1 MLTKRRHSH
10 RADARSPKDSAQQME
25 ADISAG
31 LSAIYGDERDDLKVV
46 TKGGSRLTRF
56 LLRAIVALTVICVLT
71 LGGYVV
77 YSRYFGPE
85 QQGKPLAMAFVAS
98 DDMRSG
104 ADATIEFDYANQTSY
119 PLTNVEIDMNLPA
132 GFVMKSST
140 PAVTSAADM
149 VFDLGTI
156 SGKSDGKILI
166 EGIWNADVPS
176 TTGIQALASYQ
187 PANFNAQFHDI
198 VTKTIATNT
207 STTIVAIDAPE
218 TVNVGETV
226 TYTVHVQNAGTET
239 IVAPQVKLTLPKG
252 FFVQTSVPPLAAGG
266 APTYTLPD
274 IPPAAPAADSVAT
287 DGSPV
292 ASAVPVAPIPSES
305 TIVVTGAFAS
315 DASGTQTLTV
325 VSGIAGTRFSPQT
338 TTTALTDVKGSALS
352 LLMVGNGSQG
362 TVVADPG
369 SLFRIA
375 LRIDNTSDT
384 AIADATALLDFTAE
398 DNLPIDWGTAVLAGG
413 KVTAKGIT
421 FDAKTIGTVAA
432 GSHKTLDLA
441 FPMKLD
447 LSAVSSAFSVAFSA
461 TRGAITVQ
469 SAPLTVQLNSDAAI
483 LSTLR
488 YFDDDGAPLGSGPL
502 PPMAGS
508 TTHYR
513 ATWTI
518 ASGLHGL
525 DAITV
530 SATLPEG
537 VTWDDFS
544 TATSGSMLYDVG
556 TRIVRWTMSSIPAGS
571 AAVTARFSVSIT
583 PTAADVGLAKTLV
596 GKTVLNAKDDMTGSV
611 LERSADAVTT
621 ECEGDVLT
629 TGKGTV
635 KASI

>member
-1 MLTKRRHSH
+1 MLTKRRHTH
-10 RADARSPKDSAQQME
+10 HAEARNPKHSAEQID
-25 ADISAG
+25 ADIDAG
-31 LSAIYGDERDDLKVV
+31 LSAIYGDDRDDLKIV

-56 LLRAIVALTVICVLT
+56 LIRAIVLLTAACALT

-85 QQGKPLAMAFVAS
+85 QQGKPLAMSFVAP
-98 DDMRSG
+98 DELQSG
-104 ADATIEFDYANQTSY
+104 AKTTIEFDYANQTSY

-132 GFVMKSST
+132 GFVLQSST
-140 PAVTSAADM
+140 PTVTSAEDM

-156 SGKSDGKILI
+156 AGKSDGKILI

-176 TTGIQALASYQ
+176 TTGIQALAAYQ

-207 STTIVAIDAPE
+207 STTVIIIDAPE
-218 TVNVGETV
+218 TANVGETV
-226 TYTVHVQNAGTET
+226 TYTVHVQNAGSET
-239 IVAPQVKLTLPKG
+239 LVAPQVKLTLPTG

-266 APTYTLPD
+266 ASTYTLPD
-274 IPPAAPAADSVAT
+274 IPPSTPTTDSVASDPTAVPAPAAL
-287 DGSPV
+287 G
-292 ASAVPVAPIPSES
+292 ES
-305 TIVVTGAFAS
+305 TIVVVGAFAS
-315 DASGTQTLTV
+315 DASGTQTLTA
-325 VSGIAGTRFSPQT
+325 VSGIAGSRFSPQT

-352 LLMVGNGSQG
+352 LLMVGNGSPG

-375 LRIDNTSDT
+375 LRIENTSDA
-384 AIADATALLDFTAE
+384 AITDATALLDFTAE
-398 DNLPIDWGTAVLAGG
+398 DNLPIDWSTAVLAGG
-413 KVTAKGIT
+413 KITAKGVA
-421 FDAKTIGTVAA
+421 FDAKSLGSIAA
-432 GSHKTLDLA
+432 GDHKTLDLA
-441 FPMKLD
+441 FPLKVD
-447 LSAVSSAFSVAFSA
+447 LSAVSSSFSVAFRA

-469 SAPLTVQLNSDAAI
+469 ASPLTVQLNSDAAV
-483 LSTLR
+483 LSALR

-502 PPMAGS
+502 PPVVGS

-525 DAITV
+525 DDITV

-537 VTWDDFS
+537 VVWDDFS
-544 TATSGSMLYDVG
+544 TATSGSMSYDSG
-556 TRIVRWTMSSIPAGS
+556 TRTVRWTMSSIPSGS

-583 PTAADVGLAKTLV
+583 PTVADVGLAKTLV
-596 GKTVLNAKDDMTGSV
+596 GKTVLNAKDDITGSV

-621 ECEGDVLT
+621 ECEGDVLA
-629 TGKGTV
+629 TGKGAV
-635 KASI
+635 KAGV

>member
-1 MLTKRRHSH
+1 MLTKRRHTH
-10 RADARSPKDSAQQME
+10 HPEARSPKDSAEQIE
-25 ADISAG
+25 ADIDAG

-56 LLRAIVALTVICVLT
+56 LLRAVVVLAGICALT

-85 QQGKPLAMAFVAS
+85 QQGKPLVMSFIAP
-98 DDMRSG
+98 DELQSG
-104 ADATIEFDYANQTSY
+104 AKVTIEFDYANQTSY

-132 GFVMKSST
+132 GFVLQAST
-140 PAVTSAADM
+140 PSVTSAADM
-149 VFDLGTI
+149 TFDLGTI
-156 SGKSDGKILI
+156 AGKSDGKILL
-166 EGIWNADVPS
+166 EGIWNTDVPS
-176 TTGIQALASYQ
+176 TTGIQALAAYQ

-198 VTKTIATNT
+198 VTKTIATNA
-207 STTIVAIDAPE
+207 STTVIAIDAPE
-218 TVNVGETV
+218 TVNVGETL
-226 TYTVHVQNAGTET
+226 TYTVHVQNSGSET
-239 IVAPQVKLTLPKG
+239 LVAPQVRLTLPTG

-266 APTYTLPD
+266 APVYTLPD
-274 IPPAAPAADSVAT
+274 IPPSTPAPDPVIVSDSAT
-287 DGSPV
+287 TPAPV
-292 ASAVPVAPIPSES
+292 VPAES

-338 TTTALTDVKGSALS
+338 TAKALTDVKGGALS

-369 SLFRIA
+369 SLFRVA

-413 KVTAKGIT
+413 KITAKGIT
-421 FDAKTIGTVAA
+421 FDAKAIGSIAA
-432 GSHKTLDLA
+432 GDHKTLDLA
-441 FPMKLD
+441 FPLKMD
-447 LSAVSSAFSVAFSA
+447 LSAVSSTFSVAFSA

-469 SAPLTVQLNSDAAI
+469 ASPITVQLNSDAAV
-483 LSTLR
+483 LSSVR

-502 PPMAGS
+502 PPVVGN

-513 ATWTI
+513 ALWTV

-525 DAITV
+525 NAITV

-544 TATSGSMLYDVG
+544 TSTSGSMSYDAG
-556 TRIVRWTMSSIPAGS
+556 TRTVRWTMSSIPAGS

-583 PTAADVGLAKTLV
+583 PTVADVGLAKTLV

-621 ECEGDVLT
+621 ECDGDVLA

-635 KASI
+635 KAGM

>member
-1 MLTKRRHSH
+1 MLTKRRHTH
-10 RADARSPKDSAQQME
+10 HAEARSPKDSAEQIE
-25 ADISAG
+25 ADIDAG
-31 LSAIYGDERDDLKVV
+31 LSAIYGDDRDDLKVV

-56 LLRAIVALTVICVLT
+56 LLRAVVVLTVICVLT

-85 QQGKPLAMAFVAS
+85 QQGKPLAMSFIAP
-98 DDMRSG
+98 DELQSG
-104 ADATIEFDYANQTSY
+104 AKATIEFDYANQTSY

-132 GFVMKSST
+132 GFVLQSST
-140 PAVTSAADM
+140 PSVTSAADM
-149 VFDLGTI
+149 TFDLGTI
-156 SGKSDGKILI
+156 AGKSDGKILL
-166 EGIWNADVPS
+166 EGIWNTDVPS
-176 TTGIQALASYQ
+176 TTGIQALAAYQ

-207 STTIVAIDAPE
+207 STTVITIDAPE
-218 TVNVGETV
+218 TVNVGEAF
-226 TYTVHVQNAGTET
+226 TYTVHVQNSGSET
-239 IVAPQVKLTLPKG
+239 LVAPQVKLTLPAG

-266 APTYTLPD
+266 APVYTLPD
-274 IPPAAPAADSVAT
+274 IPPSPSTPDPVPMTGGATAVAT
-287 DGSPV
+287 T
-292 ASAVPVAPIPSES
+292 AVPADS

-338 TTTALTDVKGSALS
+338 TATALTDVKGSALS

-369 SLFRIA
+369 SLFRVA
-375 LRIDNTSDT
+375 LRIDNTSDA

-398 DNLPIDWGTAVLAGG
+398 DNLPIDWGAAVLAGG

-421 FDAKTIGTVAA
+421 FDAKTIGSIAA
-432 GSHKTLDLA
+432 GDHKTLDLA
-441 FPMKLD
+441 FPLKMD
-447 LSAVSSAFSVAFSA
+447 LSAVSSTFTVAFSA

-469 SAPLTVQLNSDAAI
+469 ASPITVQLNSDAAV
-483 LSTLR
+483 LSAVR

-502 PPMAGS
+502 PPVVGN

-513 ATWTI
+513 ALWTI

-525 DAITV
+525 NAITV

-544 TATSGSMLYDVG
+544 TATSGSMSYDAG
-556 TRIVRWTMSSIPAGS
+556 TRTVRWTLSSIPSGS
-571 AAVTARFSVSIT
+571 AAVTARFSVSMT
-583 PTAADVGLAKTLV
+583 PTVSDVGLAKTLV
-596 GKTVLNAKDDMTGSV
+596 GKTVLSAKDDMTGSV

-621 ECEGDVLT
+621 ECEGDVLA
-629 TGKGTV
+629 TGKGAV
-635 KASI
+635 KASM

>member
-1 MLTKRRHSH
+1 MLTKH
-10 RADARSPKDSAQQME
+10 RKKHHEETRPSKDSAE
-25 ADISAG
+25 HIEKEIDAG
-31 LSAIYGDERDDLKVV
+31 LSAIYGDERDDLKIV

-56 LLRAIVALTVICVLT
+56 LIRTIGVLSAVCLLS
-71 LGGYVV
+71 LGGFVV

-85 QQGKPLAMAFVAS
+85 QQGKPLSMTFIAP
-98 DDMRSG
+98 DEIQSG
-104 ADATIEFDYANQTSY
+104 VSTTIELEYANQTSY
-119 PLTNVEIDMNLPA
+119 PLTSVEIDVNLPA
-132 GFVMKSST
+132 GFVLKTST
-140 PAVTSAADM
+140 PAATNPSEM
-149 VFDLGTI
+149 VFDLGTL

-166 EGIWNADVPS
+166 EGVWNADVPS

-198 VTKTIATNT
+198 LTKTVATNT
-207 STTIVAIDAPE
+207 STTVVVIDAPV
-218 TVNVGETV
+218 TANVGEIV
-226 TYTVHVQNAGTET
+226 TYTVHVQNTGTET
-239 IVAPQVKLTLPKG
+239 IVAPQVKLTLPEG
-252 FFVQTSVPPLAAGG
+252 FFVQTSVPVLAAGG
-266 APTYTLPD
+266 SPTYILPD
-274 IPPAAPAADSVAT
+274 ILPATSAALD
-287 DGSPV
+287 PV
-292 ASAVPVAPIPSES
+292 TVSES
-305 TIVVTGAFAS
+305 IIVVTGTFAS
-315 DASGTQTLTV
+315 DASGTQTISA

-338 TTTALTDVKGSALS
+338 TATALTDVKGSALS

-369 SLFRIA
+369 SLFRVA
-375 LRIDNTSDT
+375 LRIENTSD
-384 AIADATALLDFTAE
+384 AAVSDATALLDFTAE
-398 DNLPIDWGTAVLAGG
+398 DNLPIDWGTAILAGG
-413 KVTAKGIT
+413 KVTAKGIV
-421 FDAKTIGTVAA
+421 FDAKAIGAIAA

-441 FPMKLD
+441 FPLKTN
-447 LSAVSSAFSVAFSA
+447 LSAVSSTFSVAFSA

-469 SAPLTVQLNSDAAI
+469 ASPLTVQLNSDAAI

-502 PPMAGS
+502 PPIVGS

-525 DAITV
+525 NTVTV

-544 TATSGSMLYDVG
+544 TATSGSMSYDASSR
-556 TRIVRWTMSSIPAGS
+556 TVRWTTSSVPAGS

-583 PTAADVGLAKTLV
+583 PTVADVGLAKTLV

-621 ECEGDVLT
+621 ECEGDVLA

-635 KASI
+635 KASM